1 MVTTLYLI
9 RHGALEGG
17 GPKRYNGSIDIPM
30 SEEGILQ
37 IKEAS
42 AFIKELLNNVE
53 SSKYLS
59 YLKDVHDSTY
69 STKEQEAGNTEAK
82 PGLDAVYCSDLSRAV
97 KSAEIIA
104 EPYGLVPVKMPA
116 LRERSFGV
124 WEGMTFGEIKERF
137 PGEFE
142 AWADNPLA
150 HSPVG
155 GESTLEVKERV
166 VRALNEILNRHIGD
180 NVAMVAHGGVNR
192 IIICHILGM
201 PLENIFRIEQDYGA
215 VNVVEFWDK
224 YPVVKLLNGKPRTNE
239 SGQDSVTDIDKVD

>member
-42 AFIKELLNNVE
+42 AFIRELLN
-53 SSKYLS
+53 SAGRSKYLS
-59 YLKDVHDSTY
+59 YLKDVHDAAGSTE
-69 STKEQEAGNTEAK
+69 EQGAGKTEAR

-97 KSAEIIA
+97 TSAEIIA
-104 EPYGLVPVKMPA
+104 GPHGLVPVKMPD

-124 WEGMTFGEIKERF
+124 WEGMTFSEIKERF

-166 VRALNEILNRHIGD
+166 VKALNEILNRHIGD
-180 NVAMVAHGGVNR
+180 TIVVVAHGGVNR
-192 IIICHILGM
+192 ILICDILGM
-201 PLENIFRIEQDYGA
+201 PLENIFRVEQDYGA
-215 VNVVEFWDK
+215 VNVIEFWDR
-224 YPVVKLLNGKPRTNE
+224 YPVVKLLNGKPGTYE
-239 SGQDSVTDIDKVD
+239 SDRIL

>member
-42 AFIKELLNNVE
+42 AFIEELLNNAGR
-53 SSKYLS
+53 SKYLS
-59 YLKDVHDSTY
+59 YLKDVHDAAVTE
-69 STKEQEAGNTEAK
+69 EQETGNTEAG

-104 EPYGLVPVKMPA
+104 GPHGLAPVKMPA

-124 WEGMTFGEIKERF
+124 WEGMTFNEIKERF

-166 VRALNEILNRHIGD
+166 VKALNEILNRHIGD
-180 NVAMVAHGGVNR
+180 TIAVVAHGGVNR
-192 IIICHILGM
+192 ILICDILGM

-215 VNVVEFWDK
+215 VNVIEFWDR
-224 YPVVKLLNGKPRTNE
+224 YPVVKLLNGKQGTNE
-239 SGQDSVTDIDKVD
+239 SDRIL

>member
-37 IKEAS
+37 IREAS
-42 AFIKELLNNVE
+42 AFIEELLNNAGR
-53 SSKYLS
+53 SKYLS
-59 YLKDVHDSTY
+59 YLKDVHDAAVTE
-69 STKEQEAGNTEAK
+69 EQEAGNTEAG

-104 EPYGLVPVKMPA
+104 GHHGLAPVKVPA

-124 WEGMTFGEIKERF
+124 WEGMTFNEIKERF

-166 VRALNEILNRHIGD
+166 VKALNEILNRHIGD
-180 NVAMVAHGGVNR
+180 TIAVVAHGGVNR
-192 IIICHILGM
+192 ILICDILGM

-215 VNVVEFWDK
+215 VNVIEFWDR
-224 YPVVKLLNGKPRTNE
+224 YPVVKLLNGKPWTNE
-239 SGQDSVTDIDKVD
+239 SDRIL

>member
-42 AFIKELLNNVE
+42 AFIREILNNAHR
-53 SSKYLS
+53 SKYLS
-59 YLKDVHDSTY
+59 YLKDVHGAAGGGE
-69 STKEQEAGNTEAK
+69 EQETGNTEAA
-82 PGLDAVYCSDLSRAV
+82 PRLDAIYCSDLSRAV

-104 EPYGLVPVKMPA
+104 EPYGLMPVKIPA

-124 WEGMTFGEIKERF
+124 WEGMTFSEIKEKF

-142 AWADNPLA
+142 AWADNPVA

-155 GESTLEVKERV
+155 GESTLEVKDRV
-166 VRALNEILNRHIGD
+166 VKALNDILNRHTGE
-180 NVAMVAHGGVNR
+180 NVAVVAHGGVNR
-192 IIICHILGM
+192 ILICDILGAS
-201 PLENIFRIEQDYGA
+201 LENIFRIEQDYGA
-215 VNVVEFWDK
+215 VNVIEFWDR
-224 YPVVKLLNGKPRTNE
+224 YPVVKLLNGKR
-239 SGQDSVTDIDKVD
+239 

>member
-37 IKEAS
+37 IKESS
-42 AFIKELLNNVE
+42 AFIREILN
-53 SSKYLS
+53 SAHRSKYLS
-59 YLKDVHDSTY
+59 YLKDVHDAAGGAV
-69 STKEQEAGNTEAK
+69 EQEAGNTEAT

-104 EPYGLVPVKMPA
+104 EPYGLMPVKIPA

-124 WEGMTFGEIKERF
+124 WEGMTFSEIKEKF

-142 AWADNPLA
+142 AWADNPVA

-155 GESTLEVKERV
+155 GESTLEVKDRV
-166 VRALNEILNRHIGD
+166 VKALKDILNRHTGE
-180 NVAMVAHGGVNR
+180 NVAVVAHGGVNR
-192 IIICHILGM
+192 ILICDILGAS
-201 PLENIFRIEQDYGA
+201 LENIFRIEQDYGA
-215 VNVVEFWDK
+215 VNVIEFWDR
-224 YPVVKLLNGKPRTNE
+224 YPVVKLLNGKR
-239 SGQDSVTDIDKVD
+239 

>member
-42 AFIKELLNNVE
+42 FFIRETLD
-53 SSKYLS
+53 SAHRSKYLS
-59 YLKDVHDSTY
+59 YLKDVHGAAGGME
-69 STKEQEAGNTEAK
+69 KQEEENTEAT

-97 KSAEIIA
+97 KSAEIIS
-104 EPYGLVPVKMPA
+104 EPYGLTPVKIPA

-124 WEGMTFGEIKERF
+124 WEGMTFSEIKERY

-142 AWADNPLA
+142 AWADNPVA

-155 GESTLEVKERV
+155 GESTLEVKERA
-166 VRALNEILNRHIGD
+166 VRALNEILGRHAGE
-180 NVAMVAHGGVNR
+180 NVAVVAHGGVNR
-192 IIICHILGM
+192 ILICDILGV

-215 VNVVEFWDK
+215 VNVIEFWDR
-224 YPVVKLLNGKPRTNE
+224 YPVVKLLNGK
-239 SGQDSVTDIDKVD
+239 K

>member
-30 SEEGILQ
+30 SEEGIAQ

-42 AFIKELLNNVE
+42 VFIARLIAA
-53 SSKYLS
+53 SDPSKYLS
-59 YLKDVHDSTY
+59 YLRDIHGKAVTEEREAVDSGAT
-69 STKEQEAGNTEAK
+69 SV
-82 PGLDAVYCSDLSRAV
+82 LSAVYCSDLSRAV

-104 EPYGLVPVKMPA
+104 EPYGLMPMRMPE

-124 WEGMTFGEIKERF
+124 WEGMTFTEIKEQF

-142 AWADNPLA
+142 AWAANPLA

-166 VRALNEILNRHIGD
+166 VKALNNILNRHTGE
-180 NVAMVAHGGVNR
+180 NVAVVAHGGVNR
-192 IIICHILGM
+192 ILICDILGA

-215 VNVVEFWDK
+215 VNVIEFWDK
-224 YPVVKLLNGKPRTNE
+224 YPVLKLMNGKPEKDERAR
-239 SGQDSVTDIDKVD
+239 

>member
-42 AFIKELLNNVE
+42 AFIEELLNNAGR
-53 SSKYLS
+53 SKYLS
-59 YLKDVHDSTY
+59 YLKDVHDAAVT
-69 STKEQEAGNTEAK
+69 EEREAGNTEAG

-104 EPYGLVPVKMPA
+104 GPHGLAPVKMPA

-124 WEGMTFGEIKERF
+124 WEGMTFNEIKERF

-166 VRALNEILNRHIGD
+166 VKALNEILNRHIGD
-180 NVAMVAHGGVNR
+180 TIAVVAHGGVNR
-192 IIICHILGM
+192 ILICDILGM

-215 VNVVEFWDK
+215 VNVIEFWDR
-224 YPVVKLLNGKPRTNE
+224 YPAVKLLNGKPWTNE
-239 SGQDSVTDIDKVD
+239 SDRIL